1 MDVTLFLAWEWFQWV
16 AIRLALFLALLTLG
30 PSIGLIAADFL
41 LYAYRTTLERIPLLI
56 RRKTTVVIT
65 SEKDTSDG
73 NEESEQVV
81 DEIKVVMVETETV
94 R

>member
-1 MDVTLFLAWEWFQWV
+1 MDVTLFLAWEWFQWI
-16 AIRLALFLALLTLG
+16 AIRFALFMALLTLG
-30 PSIGLIAADFL
+30 PSIGLIAADLL

-65 SEKDTSDG
+65 SEKDSR
-73 NEESEQVV
+73 EEGEQVV
-81 DEIKVVMVETETV
+81 DEVKVVMVETETV

>member
-16 AIRLALFLALLTLG
+16 AIRLALFMALLTLG

-41 LYAYRTTLERIPLLI
+41 LYVYRTTLERIPSLI

-65 SEKDTSDG
+65 SEKHSSEG
-73 NEESEQVV
+73 SEGSEQVV
-81 DEIKVVMVETETV
+81 DEVKVVMVETETV

>member
-16 AIRLALFLALLTLG
+16 AIRLALFMALLTLG

-41 LYAYRTTLERIPLLI
+41 LYAYRTTLERIPSII
-56 RRKTTVVIT
+56 RRKTT
-65 SEKDTSDG
+65 SENDSSEES
-73 NEESEQVV
+73 EESEQVV
-81 DEIKVVMVETETV
+81 DEVKVVMLETETV

>member
-16 AIRLALFLALLTLG
+16 AIRLALFMALLTLG

-41 LYAYRTTLERIPLLI
+41 LYAYRTTLERIPSII
-56 RRKTTVVIT
+56 RRKTT
-65 SEKDTSDG
+65 SEKDSSEES
-73 NEESEQVV
+73 EESEQVV
-81 DEIKVVMVETETV
+81 DEVKVVMLETETV